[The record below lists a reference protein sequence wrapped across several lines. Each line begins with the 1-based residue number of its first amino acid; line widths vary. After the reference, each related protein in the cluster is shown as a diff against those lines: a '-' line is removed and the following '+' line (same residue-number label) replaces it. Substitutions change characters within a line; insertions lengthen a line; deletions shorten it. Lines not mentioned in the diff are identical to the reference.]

1 MSDTLGSPTDH
12 QQQREH
18 QRWKP
23 PPTSDCPPRDL
34 ISHRWEGNTSTPL
47 VRMMHANATPDWIG
61 ASGEGRVRL
70 GKPKATVMNVARGGV
85 AHVC

>member
-1 MSDTLGSPTDH
+1 MW
-12 QQQREH
+12 E
-18 QRWKP
+18 P

-34 ISHRWEGNTSTPL
+34 ISHRWEGNTSTPPSLQHCSATAQSMHCRPL
-47 VRMMHANATPDWIG
+47 VRMMHASATPDWIG
-61 ASGEGRVRL
+61 ASEEGRERL